1 MMQDVDYQIFFDT
14 VESELI
20 PKNRLQDDNYLV
32 QVKNY
37 LEQIDLW
44 DKRLEHP
51 QNLSGGEKQRLSL
64 ATSFLSERKVII
76 LDEPTSGLDYK
87 RMAEIST
94 SIRDY
99 AKYHPV
105 IIITHDLELI
115 FKTCNTILMLNKDSF
130 KKIKTY
136 GNEKAILNFLTNESL
151 CEEVI

>member
-1 MMQDVDYQIFFDT
+1 
-14 VESELI
+14 
-20 PKNRLQDDNYLV
+20 
-32 QVKNY
+32 
-37 LEQIDLW
+37 
-44 DKRLEHP
+44 
-51 QNLSGGEKQRLSL
+51 
-64 ATSFLSERKVII
+64 
-76 LDEPTSGLDYK
+76 
-87 RMAEIST
+87 MAEIST

-151 CEEVI
+151 YEEVI